1 VTPQKYKGQWFF
13 LNQFCPFFGE
23 YAMNSDHIKADACPN
38 SAARTKSGSSS
49 SSLLPRRGSDGAW
62 VLMRGL
68 ERNYLADGG
77 EGLARECLDR
87 QTAELIR
94 DFIEE
99 LERQTGK
106 VGDGLFL
113 MPVAFMEWPTQD
125 SFRQWVK

>member
-1 VTPQKYKGQWFF
+1 
-13 LNQFCPFFGE
+13 
-23 YAMNSDHIKADACPN
+23 MNSDQIKAACPQQR
-38 SAARTKSGSSS
+38 SPHKVWAIQLDSIAS
-49 SSLLPRRGSDGAW
+49 RGSDGAC

-106 VGDGLFL
+106 VGDGLCL
-113 MPVAFMEWPTQD
+113 IPVA
-125 SFRQWVK
+125 